1 LSLGPSAKTVLSVHG
16 QAPALALLAVDRPND
31 AAARKATAA
40 AAVLLQNTLIPLLL
54 QPPSFRA
61 TSILTDAPRAARE

>member
-40 AAVLLQNTLIPLLL
+40 AAVLLQNTLIPLL